1 MRERGYTRVL
11 LKLSGEYL
19 AGTGEQGV
27 DFEAVEALAA
37 EIKECQALGV
47 QFGIVVGGGNFW
59 RGKNISQMDRARA
72 DYVGMLATAMNAT
85 VLYDVFIGLGINAK
99 LQMVISMPDIAE
111 SYVRDKAVKYLNHGA
126 AVIFGGGTGSPYF
139 STDTAAALKAI
150 DIGADV
156 IFKATHST
164 DGVYNKDPVQFPEAT
179 RYSSLKF
186 NEVFQ
191 NNLEI
196 MDLAAVA
203 LCVKHRIPV
212 LVFGV
217 KDPKNVTRAVCK
229 QEIGTLISV

>member
-1 MRERGYTRVL
+1 MMERGYTRIL
-11 LKLSGEYL
+11 LKLSGEFL
-19 AGTGEQGV
+19 AGGKEQGV
-27 DFEAVEALAA
+27 DFEAVRTLAA

-85 VLYDVFIGLGINAK
+85 VLYDVFLGLGVNAK

-111 SYVRDKAVKYLNHGA
+111 SYVRDKAVKHLNQGA

-150 DIGADV
+150 DIGADI

-164 DGVYNKDPVQFPEAT
+164 DGVYNKDPARFPEAT
-179 RYSSLKF
+179 KYDALKF
-186 NEVFQ
+186 SEVFQ
-191 NNLEI
+191 NDLEI
-196 MDLAAVA
+196 MDLAAVT
-203 LCVKHRIPV
+203 LCVKHEIPV

-217 KDPKNVTRAVCK
+217 KDPKNITRAVCK
-229 QEIGTLISV
+229 QRIGTLIGA

>member
-1 MRERGYTRVL
+1 MRESGYTRVL

-19 AGTGEQGV
+19 AGAKEQGV
-27 DFEAVEALAA
+27 DFEAVKTLAA
-37 EIKECQALGV
+37 EVKECQSLGV

-59 RGKNISQMDRARA
+59 RGKSISQMDRARA

-85 VLYDVFIGLGINAK
+85 VLYDIFLGLGVSVK
-99 LQMVISMPDIAE
+99 LQMVVSMPDIAE

-156 IFKATHST
+156 IFKATHSA
-164 DGVYNKDPVQFPEAT
+164 DGVYDKDPAQFPEAT
-179 RYSSLKF
+179 RYNSLKF

-217 KDPKNVTRAVCK
+217 KDPKNITRAVRG
-229 QEIGTLISV
+229 QGVGTLINV